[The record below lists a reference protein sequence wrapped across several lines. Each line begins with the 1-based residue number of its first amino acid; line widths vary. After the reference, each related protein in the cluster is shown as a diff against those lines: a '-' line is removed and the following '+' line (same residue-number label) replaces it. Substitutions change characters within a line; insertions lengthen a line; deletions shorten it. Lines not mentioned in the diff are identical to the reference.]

1 MLTLDWQRLGIKHG
15 YTTPGVL
22 AEVGR
27 VPEWDSA
34 MERAAGLNANLMDQF
49 GADVAQY
56 AVPFGYRIRF
66 VMQMNAREAF
76 HLLELRTARAG
87 HTDYRRVCQEIHRL
101 IREKAGHRA
110 IADAMKFVDY
120 EEYELERIDSE
131 RRADERNSNGQT

>member
-1 MLTLDWQRLGIKHG
+1 MLTLDWQRLGTKHG
-15 YTTPGVL
+15 YATPDVL
-22 AEVGR
+22 TDIGR
-27 VPEWDSA
+27 VQEWDSA
-34 MERAAGLNANLMDQF
+34 MERAAGLSANLTDQF

-87 HTDYRRVCQEIHRL
+87 HPDYRRVCQEMHRL
-101 IREKAGHRA
+101 IDEKAGHHA
-110 IADAMKFVDY
+110 IAGAMKFVDY

-131 RRADERNSNGQT
+131 RRADERTINGQT